1 MDELDDDRDPE
12 DREAIEGDDE
22 IGPLLR
28 RLRGDLSLRDVT
40 RRTGISSS
48 YLFPNR
54 AGVAGKP
61 GSNMIGKLAALYNV
75 DEQELMKRAGR
86 VGQPDPY
93 GGEAMEIERA
103 YQYVLADP
111 VFRVGTRPDGPI
123 TLKNQAVHRRDVRA
137 IRQQEAA
144 GMNRTREDFCR
155 LLLDDS
161 PREALDPE
169 RLAARSCATST
180 SPPAPRWSR

>member
-1 MDELDDDRDPE
+1 MDEVDDDRDPE

-40 RRTGISSS
+40 RRIGISSS
-48 YLFPNR
+48 YLSQIER
-54 AGVAGKP
+54 SGRKP

-86 VGQPDPY
+86 VDQPDPN

-123 TLKNQAVHRRDVRA
+123 TLKTKRFIVEMYERFANK
-137 IRQQEAA
+137 
-144 GMNRTREDFCR
+144 R
-155 LLLDDS
+155 LL
-161 PREALDPE
+161 E
-169 RLAARSCATST
+169 
-180 SPPAPRWSR
+180 